1 MLYGIKPNDRMF
13 VVTKSFLH
21 HEMDRGS
28 KAAGVKRIKIHG
40 LRHSHISHLIDLG
53 FSAVAIAD
61 RVGHERHQILHTDM
75 HICFRQ
81 SRLIWQ
87 ISLMRKGVICLDK
100 NLDRK
105 GRWRNIIVSFRM
117 SPQERDDLDI
127 RVKLSGLTKQDYI
140 IKRLLERN
148 VIVQP
153 SSRLFK
159 ALRNQMTEILTELK
173 RIENGA
179 NVDDE
184 LIAVIKTVAETYN
197 SLEEK

>member
-1 MLYGIKPNDRMF
+1 M
-13 VVTKSFLH
+13 
-21 HEMDRGS
+21 
-28 KAAGVKRIKIHG
+28 
-40 LRHSHISHLIDLG
+40 
-53 FSAVAIAD
+53 
-61 RVGHERHQILHTDM
+61 
-75 HICFRQ
+75 
-81 SRLIWQ
+81 
-87 ISLMRKGVICLDK
+87 DK

>member
-1 MLYGIKPNDRMF
+1 M
-13 VVTKSFLH
+13 
-21 HEMDRGS
+21 
-28 KAAGVKRIKIHG
+28 
-40 LRHSHISHLIDLG
+40 
-53 FSAVAIAD
+53 
-61 RVGHERHQILHTDM
+61 
-75 HICFRQ
+75 
-81 SRLIWQ
+81 
-87 ISLMRKGVICLDK
+87 DK

-105 GRWRNIIVSFRM
+105 GRWRNVIVSFRM

-140 IKRLLERN
+140 IRRLLERD

-159 ALRNQMTEILTELK
+159 ALKNQMTEVLTELK